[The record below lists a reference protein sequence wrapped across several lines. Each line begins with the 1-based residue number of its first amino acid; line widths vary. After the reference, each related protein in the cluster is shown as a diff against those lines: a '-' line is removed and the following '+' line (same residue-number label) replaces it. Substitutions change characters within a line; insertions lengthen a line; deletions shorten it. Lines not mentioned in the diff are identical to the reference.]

1 MKIFLFLLC
10 VSEARSA
17 LTRRDM
23 LSIASGFKP
32 MTSSQK
38 AVIDKVCQNTSIEQL
53 ENFPQLKKICKK
65 EKSKSNV
72 IKTRADLDRKMKNFM
87 RCSSILECSLYA
99 RLK

>member
-1 MKIFLFLLC
+1 MFFLLC

-17 LTRRDM
+17 FTRRDM

-32 MTSSQK
+32 MTPPQK
-38 AVIDKVCQNTSIEQL
+38 SVIDKVCETASMEQL
-53 ENFPQLKKICKK
+53 EDFPQLSKICKK
-65 EKSKSNV
+65 QNSKINK
-72 IKTRADLDRKMKNFM
+72 IRTRADLDRKMQNFI